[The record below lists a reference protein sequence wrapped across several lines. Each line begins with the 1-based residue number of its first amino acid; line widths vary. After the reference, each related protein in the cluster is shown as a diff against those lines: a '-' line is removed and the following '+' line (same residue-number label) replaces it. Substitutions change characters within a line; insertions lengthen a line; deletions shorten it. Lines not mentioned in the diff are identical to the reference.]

1 MKRSGTNKRRIIIFV
16 LVFAV
21 SLLAWL
27 IYLQIQKEQRGA
39 ETLFNDEIGNV
50 MNTISIQLPEQPEI
64 KMHAEGADWKM
75 TAPFTADVS
84 TKSLQHLTTL
94 LAEPIQAIYQSEGKD
109 LSNFGLDV
117 DCPYPK
123 PSPESVGVKPERMPY
138 PKNEIR
144 YGHYGFIIQELIGK
158 ACELDEGDDKTA
170 MVLAIANLMKKHF
183 LTYNRL
189 TANDQIIA
197 DQLATLSGGK
207 LIFTNLDQLISTK
220 EVMKSNGYQ
229 SNQQKRKP
237 NYKNKKSNNF
247 KRKNY

>member
-109 LSNFGLDV
+109 LSDFGLDDSAIRV
-117 DCPYPK
+117 RFN
-123 PSPESVGVKPERMPY
+123 GVEYMLGSLNPINHHRYVLQGKRILMV
-138 PKNEIR
+138 NEVVYELLSR
-144 YGHYGFIIQELIGK
+144 GVNGFTE
-158 ACELDEGDDKTA
+158 E
-170 MVLAIANLMKKHF
+170 
-183 LTYNRL
+183 
-189 TANDQIIA
+189 
-197 DQLATLSGGK
+197 
-207 LIFTNLDQLISTK
+207 
-220 EVMKSNGYQ
+220 
-229 SNQQKRKP
+229 
-237 NYKNKKSNNF
+237 
-247 KRKNY
+247 